1 MKRGWV
7 PVMASALTVAVLV
20 VLLHRVAV
28 STPATALARP
38 FALLA
43 VAACTLLAGVMAWW
57 AGSQGRGAIA
67 APPAVAIA
75 AAAPLADDERARLES
90 ALARER
96 ELGGHLAHEL
106 RTPLSVLRTGIEL
119 SLRRQTPGS
128 DEHAHL
134 RELLDTVD
142 ELRQLTDNLFTLA
155 RLDRSEGVVPLQPV
169 PLRPLVDACWRRL
182 AGKAEQRA
190 LQFTNDVQA
199 DASVMGDR
207 SMLQIVLQN
216 LLTNAVS
223 YTERGGAIAVS
234 LREGAIAVWDS
245 GPQLAAEQLERVF
258 DRMWRADVARTDAA
272 RHAGLGLALAR
283 GLCTRMGMTL
293 RAQNLAEGGLQ
304 FVVAAGRGAA
314 HRAASLNE
322 G

>member
-106 RTPLSVLRTGIEL
+106 RTPVSVLRTGIEL

-142 ELRQLTDNLFTLA
+142 ELRQLTDNLFVLA

-182 AGKAEQRA
+182 AGKPSSA

-199 DASVMGDR
+199 EATVMGDR

-216 LLTNAVS
+216 LLTNARSATPSAAARSRCRCVRAPS
-223 YTERGGAIAVS
+223 DQWCGTAGRSWPQSSSSGCSIA
-234 LREGAIAVWDS
+234 
-245 GPQLAAEQLERVF
+245 
-258 DRMWRADVARTDAA
+258 WRADVARTDAA

-293 RAQNLAEGGLQ
+293 RAQNLAEGGP
-304 FVVAAGRGAA
+304 RSSS
-314 HRAASLNE
+314 RS
-322 G
+322 

>member
-1 MKRGWV
+1 MSRTWV
-7 PVMASALTVAVLV
+7 PVLASVVTVAVLV
-20 VLLHRVAV
+20 VLLHHVAAT
-28 STPATALARP
+28 TPADALARP
-38 FALLA
+38 FALLG
-43 VAACTLLAGVMAWW
+43 VAACTLLAGVIAWW
-57 AGSQGRGAIA
+57 AGAQVRGTV
-67 APPAVAIA
+67 APPSV
-75 AAAPLADDERARLES
+75 AAAPSLTNDERARLES

-106 RTPLSVLRTGIEL
+106 RTPLAVLRTGLEL
-119 SLRRQTPGS
+119 SLRRQTAGS

-155 RLDRSEGVVPLQPV
+155 RLDRSEGVVPVQQV

-182 AGKAEQRA
+182 ESKAEQRGLRFA
-190 LQFTNDVQA
+190 NEVEP
-199 DASVMGDR
+199 DAMVSGDR

-234 LREGAIAVWDS
+234 LRAGAIAVWDS
-245 GPQLAAEQLERVF
+245 GPQLTAEQLERVF
-258 DRMWRADVARTDAA
+258 DRMWRADAARTDAA

-283 GLCTRMGMTL
+283 GLCARMDMTL
-293 RAQNLAEGGLQ
+293 RAENLSEGGLQ
-304 FVVAAGRGAA
+304 FVIASSAAA
-314 HRAASLNE
+314 RA
-322 G
+322 